1 MRLDDEDATR
11 ALARRIAAALRPGDL
26 VLLEGPLGAGKTFF
40 VREVARALGVPEDV
54 AITSPTFALV
64 HEYPEATPML
74 VHADLYR
81 LEDPLELDELG
92 IRDRLDDAIVMI
104 EWGERFV
111 DELGTPALLLRLSL
125 GDAEE
130 ARDVH
135 LEGRP
140 GLAPASGV

>member
-1 MRLDDEDATR
+1 MRLADEDATR
-11 ALARRIAAALRPGDL
+11 ALAREIAGNLRIGDL

-40 VREVARALGVPEDV
+40 VREVARALGVPEDI

-81 LEDPLELDELG
+81 LSDPFELDELG
-92 IRDRLDDAIVMI
+92 LRDRLDDAIVMV

-111 DELGTPALLLRLSL
+111 DVLGIPALV
-125 GDAEE
+125 
-130 ARDVH
+130 VH
-135 LEGRP
+135 LEVGEADDVREARLHGRP
-140 GLAPASGV
+140 GLAPPSAI